1 MTGTEVNVY
10 INGNLVHQSLMVNN
24 SDRFA
29 FNLTIITTY
38 SKSKNYET
46 VHFSNITGKNSSTF
60 QGSETGFSNAV
71 CVDLQA
77 YALTNGVGFNQE
89 ETVTLLTLM
98 GMDAVLG
105 GLASAGTLGALF
117 ALGSGII
124 AWYDAM
130 GDYNGVSIV
139 WGTYLFVPYVWIN
152 APFDPAGSD
161 VLYVETLFQGNIA

>member
-1 MTGTEVNVY
+1 M
-10 INGNLVHQSLMVNN
+10 N
-24 SDRFA
+24 SM
-29 FNLTIITTY
+29 NYYLETY
-38 SKSKNYET
+38 DFKEL
-46 VHFSNITGKNSSTF
+46 STF

-71 CVDLQA
+71 YVDLQA

-89 ETVTLLTLM
+89 ETVALLITLM

-130 GDYNGVSIV
+130 GGYNGVSIV

-152 APFDPAGSD
+152 APFDPAGSE